1 MPTARYV
8 HVDVRNTSDPWRRR
22 HHGEAYCMSAP
33 RTGMHMLITLQ
44 NLPFQ
49 KVRHQVSTTDAQ
61 PSNEAGGVMVMVTG
75 ALLVSGFDGGNWI
88 RKQRS

>member
-1 MPTARYV
+1 MRMRV
-8 HVDVRNTSDPWRRR
+8 LMIW
-22 HHGEAYCMSAP
+22 
-33 RTGMHMLITLQ
+33 Q

-75 ALLVSGFDGGNWI
+75 ALLVSRLRAGS
-88 RKQRS
+88 RVMQYLSLS